1 MLLQTNSYVV
11 PKERRS
17 EHARIVRRFKQA
29 LQRLGCDQFEVYE
42 QAGANWAADEGS
54 GRFVQIMRFRD
65 RRHQLAVQAAER
77 NDPMAQAII
86 AEFCELINF
95 QYQHQQGLFAI
106 GYYTSI
112 LNSGR
117 DREVEHP
124 HSQMASDAGPP
135 PRVNPPHPQSAVLD
149 SVLAHA
155 EPPPAQP
162 PAPPTEI
169 IEQATALADAPFA
182 DIPMHEPAG
191 SPNEPITSEATPIN
205 GSALS
210 REPSPDPGSID
221 PRASARELDQMIR
234 RHFGEESESNGSLP
248 AELGNDLNGH
258 EAMARPSGSGIG
270 AILDSVRPD
279 LDLID
284 AFPADLLDPDDLLDP
299 SEPLKPDANPD
310 HPAPSHAHAPPIED
324 FDRDETGR

>member
-29 LQRLGCDQFEVYE
+29 LHRLGCDQFEVYE
-42 QAGANWAADEGS
+42 QAGANWSTDEGS

-95 QYQHQQGLFAI
+95 AYQHQQGLFAI

-117 DREVEHP
+117 DRDGEQ
-124 HSQMASDAGPP
+124 SQMTPEGAAR
-135 PRVNPPHPQSAVLD
+135 PRVVPPYPQSAALEAVLD
-149 SVLAHA
+149 HVD
-155 EPPPAQP
+155 PAP
-162 PAPPTEI
+162 EHSDKPPTEI
-169 IEQATALADAPFA
+169 IEQATALMDVPFA
-182 DIPMHEPAG
+182 DVPMHEPAG
-191 SPNEPITSEATPIN
+191 SVEEPITAGASPVN

-210 REPSPDPGSID
+210 HEPSPDTESVD
-221 PRASARELDQMIR
+221 PHASARELDQMIR
-234 RHFGEESESNGSLP
+234 RHFGDESESNGATLG
-248 AELGNDLNGH
+248 ELTPERNGH
-258 EAMARPSGSGIG
+258 ESDSAAGGSGIG
-270 AILDSVRPD
+270 AILDAARNG
-279 LDLID
+279 ID
-284 AFPADLLDPDDLLDP
+284 VNEAFPADLMDPDELLDAADP
-299 SEPLKPDANPD
+299 TKPLGSAE
-310 HPAPSHAHAPPIED
+310 HPQATHIHAPPIQE
-324 FDRDETGR
+324 FNRDENDR